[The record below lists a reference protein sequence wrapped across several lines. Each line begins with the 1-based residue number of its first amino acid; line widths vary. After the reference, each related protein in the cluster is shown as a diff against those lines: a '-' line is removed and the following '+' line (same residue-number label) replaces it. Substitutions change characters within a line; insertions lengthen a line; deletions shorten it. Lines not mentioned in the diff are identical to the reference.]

1 MWFRG
6 WTKNSTSRSLEFH
19 QLSADHGRPGQRD
32 TALDLPKHL
41 DRVQTAVFVKSFTV
55 VTKTHSVNFCLLT
68 TRPVIMSA
76 LFGENYRCPACLVDL
91 EGLHFLGSGT
101 VQFPAEWLAAAYQR
115 ARYSMLFPR
124 SIPWINTG
132 SLESL
137 VLTECCGVLFFF
149 PRTKIFKT
157 VWRYAD
163 VLEQHRGSSKI
174 SGRNFADE
182 LMISGV

>member
-124 SIPWINTG
+124 EH
-132 SLESL
+132 SLNQHRLPEKPGAHW
-137 VLTECCGVLFFF
+137 VLWSSVFFS
-149 PRTKIFKT
+149 RTKIFKT